1 MSPPQEV
8 NSMGKWTAL
17 VGGLVGGWSFLKI
30 PLEGSFLSAID
41 PVVDG
46 IGIVATVVFSGAL
59 IYFGVRDWLQK

>member
-1 MSPPQEV
+1 MSPLQEV

-17 VGGLVGGWSFLKI
+17 VGGLVGGWAFLKI

-46 IGIVATVVFSGAL
+46 IGIVATLVFSGAL
-59 IYFGVRDWLQK
+59 IYYGIRDVFQK